1 MLSLTMMVFTTV
13 LVMISVLQILL
24 LLRMSIGIIAVLEF
38 RLLAFPFHYDV
49 VGCRYGGLCFIF
61 IILCFFF

>member
-1 MLSLTMMVFTTV
+1 
-13 LVMISVLQILL
+13 
-24 LLRMSIGIIAVLEF
+24 MSIGIIAVLEF

-61 IILCFFF
+61 IILCFFFFSKGCMKEQDRVLMCPLFFAISAS

>member
-1 MLSLTMMVFTTV
+1 
-13 LVMISVLQILL
+13 
-24 LLRMSIGIIAVLEF
+24 MSIGIIVVLEF

-61 IILCFFF
+61 IILCFFFSKGCMKKQNRVLMWPLFFAISAS